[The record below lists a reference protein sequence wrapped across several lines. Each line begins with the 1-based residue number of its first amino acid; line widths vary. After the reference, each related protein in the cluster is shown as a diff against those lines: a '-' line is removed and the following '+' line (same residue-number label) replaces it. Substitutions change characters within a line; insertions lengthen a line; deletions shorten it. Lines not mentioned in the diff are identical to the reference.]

1 LQKVGVPVRDK
12 NVIEINSIIAESSS
26 EKEFEHRSI
35 IQDLLVRSPNRR
47 NFFKTLGIASAM
59 AGAAAAVEGTARA
72 QSSFTD
78 FDILNFA
85 LNLEYLEAEFYT
97 VATTGQTLSQ
107 AGMTVTG
114 SGASGA
120 TTGGSQVPGLT
131 GATLAIA
138 QEIAKDE
145 QTHVKFIQTAIASLG
160 GTSIAKPAINLG
172 ALGIGF
178 SSVNSFL
185 TLARAFEDIGV
196 TAYGGAA
203 PLISSKTVLGYAAR
217 ILAVEAYHAGNI
229 RLQIAQNSIPT
240 TALDGADHIPPPSGS
255 MYFPTDNNALSEV
268 RTPQQVLYLAYGG
281 ANLAAGGF
289 FPSGVNGLF
298 NTSAAAAA
306 TSDNNSGASTGGGV
320 ISASPNPATHTA
332 NGDSMTTI
340 SWNAPNGVTAVMIT
354 IGSPNGPLFADGGPT
369 GSAPT
374 GNWVS
379 NGLTFYLQ
387 NVTGGLPLTAAN
399 TLGTVAV
406 TVQ

>member
-1 LQKVGVPVRDK
+1 MPDK
-12 NVIEINSIIAESSS
+12 KSIEPIDANSSPEQL
-26 EKEFEHRSI
+26 EHRSI
-35 IQDLLVRSPNRR
+35 LQDLVDRAPNRR
-47 NFFKTLGIASAM
+47 KFFKTLGIASAM
-59 AGAAAAVEGTARA
+59 AGAAAAVESTAKA
-72 QSSFTD
+72 QSSSYTD

-97 VATTGQTLSQ
+97 VATTGQTISQ
-107 AGMTVTG
+107 IGMTVTG

-120 TTGGSQVPGLT
+120 TTGGSKVPGLT
-131 GATLAIA
+131 GSALAIA
-138 QEIAKDE
+138 QEIAQDE
-145 QTHVKFIQTAIASLG
+145 QSHVKFIQTAIASLG
-160 GTSIAKPAINLG
+160 GTAIAKPAINLG

-178 SSVNSFL
+178 SSANSFL

-217 ILAVEAYHAGNI
+217 ILAVEALHSGNI
-229 RLQIAQNSIPT
+229 RLQIAQNNIQT
-240 TALDGADHIPPPSGS
+240 TALDGADHIPPPSGTL
-255 MYFPTDNNALSEV
+255 YFPTDNNALTEV

-281 ANLAAGGF
+281 ANMSAGGF

-298 NTSAAAAA
+298 NMSAATAA
-306 TSDNNSGASTGGGV
+306 TSDNSSTGTGTGTGTGNGV
-320 ISASPNPATHTA
+320 ISASPNPATHTS

-340 SWNAPNGVTAVMIT
+340 SWKAPSGVSAIMIT
-354 IGSPNGPLFADGGPT
+354 IGSPNGVLFADGGPT

-374 GNWVS
+374 GSWVS
-379 NGLTFYLQ
+379 NGMTFYLQ

-399 TLGTVAV
+399 TLGTVVV